1 MDKRIYKMHSEMCK
15 VFTSAVRV
23 EILHLLR
30 DGKKTVSELVELTD
44 LNQPNISQHL
54 YVMKEKKIVKAEK
67 QGNKVYYSLANPKTS
82 KVVDLM
88 VEILQDQIEETESIY
103 KSIK

>member
-1 MDKRIYKMHSEMCK
+1 MDKELCKMHAEMCK
-15 VFTSAVRV
+15 VFTSEVRV

-54 YVMKEKKIVKAEK
+54 HVMKEKKIVKSEK
-67 QGNKVYYSLANPKTS
+67 HGNKVYYSLANPKTS

-88 VEILQDQIEETESIY
+88 VEILQDQMAEVDSIY
-103 KSIK
+103 KLIK